1 MLKSD
6 YRTNS
11 MRRVCQHLNIWKHN
25 LYVFMETLPPQIHCI
40 FLHVY
45 DTYGHVYVCM
55 CKCTC
60 VSGYMY
66 CVHMYM
72 RL

>member
-45 DTYGHVYVCM
+45 GTYGHEYVCM

-60 VSGYMY
+60 ASGYMY